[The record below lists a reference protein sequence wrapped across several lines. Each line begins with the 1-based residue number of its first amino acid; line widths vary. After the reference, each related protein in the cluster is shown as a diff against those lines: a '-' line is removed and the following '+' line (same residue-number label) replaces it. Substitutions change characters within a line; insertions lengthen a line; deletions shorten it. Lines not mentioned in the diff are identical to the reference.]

1 MLFSKRILV
10 ILDSGEH
17 SPKALHRA
25 QLIAERMGC
34 ELELLWVGKS
44 EPWTG
49 LTRLLA
55 DIKVSKVRFTQ
66 EVVTSDAV
74 DSVMERWQQDHFAL
88 LVKGCDPRHNNRRL
102 LAPRDWQL
110 LRETPCPV
118 LLVKQD
124 KHWADGRILAAV
136 NTITHNSDLRAHNQ
150 SILMMAGF
158 IAHSLSVPLHGVVA
172 TPPAMQGAEPEMQ
185 SQVLID
191 QRAQRCAE
199 KVLSEMNLQVTQ
211 LHIGEGPPE
220 HWIPH
225 VSKEIDA
232 SLVVMGTH
240 ARKGMSAALLGNT
253 AERILDRLNTDIL
266 VLRTGIDQS
275 LKPLMT
281 KSETASS

>member
-17 SPKALHRA
+17 SGKALHRA
-25 QLIAERMGC
+25 HLIAERMGC

-49 LTRLLA
+49 LAQDLTALKNSA
-55 DIKVSKVRFTQ
+55 VRFTQ
-66 EVVTSDAV
+66 EVVTKDLI
-74 DSVMERWQQDHFAL
+74 DSVLERWQQDHFAL

-124 KHWADGRILAAV
+124 QHWADGRILAAV
-136 NTITHNSDLRAHNQ
+136 NTITHNSQLRAHNQ
-150 SILMMAGF
+150 SILMLAGF
-158 IAHSLSVPLHGVVA
+158 IAHSLNAPLHTAVA
-172 TPPAMQGAEPEMQ
+172 TPLAMQGVEPEMQ

-199 KVLSEMNLQVTQ
+199 KMLSEMNLPVAQ
-211 LHIGEGPPE
+211 LHVGEGPPE

-266 VLRTGIDQS
+266 VLRAGIDQS
-275 LKPLMT
+275 LQPLIV
-281 KSETASS
+281 KSETYS

>member
-25 QLIAERMGC
+25 HLIAERMGC

-49 LTRLLA
+49 LAQDLA
-55 DIKVSKVRFTQ
+55 ALQASAVCFTQ
-66 EVVTSDAV
+66 EVLTKDLI
-74 DSVMERWQQDHFAL
+74 DSVQERWQQDHFAL

-124 KHWADGRILAAV
+124 QHWADGRILAAV
-136 NTITHNSDLRAHNQ
+136 NTTTDNPQLRVHNQ
-150 SILMMAGF
+150 SILMLAGF
-158 IAHSLSVPLHGVVA
+158 IAHSLNVPLHAAVA
-172 TPPAMQGAEPEMQ
+172 TPMAMQGVEPEMQ

-191 QRAQRCAE
+191 QRAQRSGE
-199 KVLSEMNLQVTQ
+199 KVLSEMNLQVAQ
-211 LHIGEGPPE
+211 LHVGEGPPE

-225 VSKEIDA
+225 VSNEIDA
-232 SLVVMGTH
+232 SLVVMGTL

-266 VLRTGIDQS
+266 VLRAGIDQP
-275 LKPLMT
+275 LPPLMT
-281 KSETASS
+281 

>member
-49 LTRLLA
+49 LAQDLA
-55 DIKVSKVRFTQ
+55 VLQSSAVRFTQ
-66 EVVTSDAV
+66 EVITKDLIDLVV
-74 DSVMERWQQDHFAL
+74 ERWQQDHFAL
-88 LVKGCDPRHNNRRL
+88 LVKGCDLRHNNRRL

-124 KHWADGRILAAV
+124 QHWADGRILAAV
-136 NTITHNSDLRAHNQ
+136 NTVTHDPQLRAHNQ
-150 SILMMAGF
+150 SILMLAGF
-158 IAHSLSVPLHGVVA
+158 IAHALNAPLHAAVA
-172 TPPAMQGAEPEMQ
+172 TPMAMQGVEPELQ

-199 KVLSEMNLQVTQ
+199 NVLSEMNLRVAQ
-211 LHIGEGPPE
+211 LHVGEGPPE

-225 VSKEIDA
+225 VSTEIDA
-232 SLVVMGTH
+232 SLVVMGTL
-240 ARKGMSAALLGNT
+240 ARKGVSAALLGNT

-266 VLRTGIDQS
+266 VLRAGIDQP
-275 LKPLMT
+275 LPPLMT
-281 KSETASS
+281 